1 MDQDVQE
8 VGKQKDVNKK
18 DMELCNKFEENICI
32 KERKSLSLI
41 QKRERR
47 SESIHLGADEKE
59 IYQTI
64 KVTVM
69 ECFEH

>member
-32 KERKSLSLI
+32 KEEKVYLLSRKE
-41 QKRERR
+41 REEVRAIHFR
-47 SESIHLGADEKE
+47 SR
-59 IYQTI
+59 
-64 KVTVM
+64 
-69 ECFEH
+69 

>member
-8 VGKQKDVNKK
+8 VGKQKDVNKE

-41 QKRERR
+41 QKRER
-47 SESIHLGADEKE
+47 SESIHLGADEEE
-59 IYQTI
+59 IYQTV

-69 ECFEH
+69 ERFEY

>member
-8 VGKQKDVNKK
+8 VGKQKDVNKE

-32 KERKSLSLI
+32 KKKKSLSLI
-41 QKRERR
+41 QKRER
-47 SESIHLGADEKE
+47 SESIHLEADEEE
-59 IYQTI
+59 IYQTV

-69 ECFEH
+69 EHFEY